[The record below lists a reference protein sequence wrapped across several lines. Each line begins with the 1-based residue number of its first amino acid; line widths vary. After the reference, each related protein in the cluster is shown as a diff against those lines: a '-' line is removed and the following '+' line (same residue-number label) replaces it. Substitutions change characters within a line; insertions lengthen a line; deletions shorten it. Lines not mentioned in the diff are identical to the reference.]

1 MGGQTHVPTAPHRP
15 GCHLARLEDNR
26 DARTTR
32 GLSAL
37 TAPDP
42 TTASVKTQAHRP
54 APMEPPQPALT
65 EASRLQDQS
74 VQTPLMWSFS
84 ELRGG
89 TAYQRAIGYMLL
101 AEKLALPTKCDSN

>member
-1 MGGQTHVPTAPHRP
+1 MGGQTHAPTAPLQP
-15 GCHLARLEDNR
+15 GCHLARLEDDP

-37 TAPDP
+37 TAPDH

-54 APMEPPQPALT
+54 ARMEPPQPALT
-65 EASRLQDQS
+65 EAPQLQDQF

-89 TAYQRAIGYMLL
+89 TAYQGTIGYMLL
-101 AEKLALPTKCDSN
+101 AEKLALPTKCDSD

>member
-1 MGGQTHVPTAPHRP
+1 MGGQTHAPTAPLQP
-15 GCHLARLEDNR
+15 GCHLAPLEDDH

-54 APMEPPQPALT
+54 ARMEPPQPALT
-65 EASRLQDQS
+65 KAPQLQDQF
-74 VQTPLMWSFS
+74 VQTPSTWSFS
-84 ELRGG
+84 ELRGA
-89 TAYQRAIGYMLL
+89 TAYQGTIGYMLL